1 MPGAA
6 PYPGAAPLRPPPFNP
21 SPAGPGRPVP
31 PRGGGGRHGGRAH
44 PRGRRPP
51 AGDKRGQ
58 KRDARGQGGRAEGGQ
73 CPLGVWDPGGAPTRD
88 AGTREWVQREWGR
101 GGRTAEEPPRDLG
114 TRRGGP
120 VEPTG
125 VLGRSEGA
133 SRARDTGGQRGGGA
147 REVAPL
153 CPHAHAGP
161 WRCPRCRSGRC
172 PRCQPRRGH
181 RGWVAPAPPGCPACV
196 PPSRRGVTAAPRVGR
211 GTRGRARLRRHNL
224 APAVFAVPS
233 PARLPASEISQA
245 GETDAGGER
254 WASRAA
260 RG

>member
-6 PYPGAAPLRPPPFNP
+6 PYPGAAPLRPPRFNP
-21 SPAGPGRPVP
+21 SPAGPGRPVK
-31 PRGGGGRHGGRAH
+31 PRGGGTRRGGRAH
-44 PRGRRPP
+44 PRGTRPP
-51 AGDKRGQ
+51 AGGKRGQ
-58 KRDARGQGGRAEGGQ
+58 RGDMGRRRGWAVPAAGAGHGGG
-73 CPLGVWDPGGAPTRD
+73 PTRD
-88 AGTREWVQREWGR
+88 AGTREWARRECGR

-120 VEPTG
+120 GEVGGDVPSAGHGGTAGRGGSGGGRAPSPRPRGTVALSAVPERALSAVPAW
-125 VLGRSEGA
+125 VLGGSCATRV
-133 SRARDTGGQRGGGA
+133 SRVRVPLPPSLPPSQRG
-147 REVAPL
+147 
-153 CPHAHAGP
+153 
-161 WRCPRCRSGRC
+161 
-172 PRCQPRRGH
+172 
-181 RGWVAPAPPGCPACV
+181 V
-196 PPSRRGVTAAPRVGR
+196 PAAPRVGR